1 MPFRLF
7 QYPLPAPP
15 ELDDLNAYLDSHRI
29 AAVSHHLA
37 SGPLGPMLV
46 FVVQTVAGGGRRP
59 GKTEKIDYREVLNA
73 EDFARFSR
81 LREIRKQAAEAEGVP
96 AYAVFTNAQ
105 LAEMVQKRC
114 RSLAD
119 LEQIEGVGKARV
131 ERHGAGILETLAGEG
146 TA

>member
-81 LREIRKQAAEAEGVP
+81 LREIRKQAAEAGVLFLGVYVVP
-96 AYAVFTNAQ
+96 GRVTCLCLIRVAKRVVARIEPVED
-105 LAEMVQKRC
+105 LGRC
-114 RSLAD
+114 RTVRGCPDSK
-119 LEQIEGVGKARV
+119 I
-131 ERHGAGILETLAGEG
+131 AGG
-146 TA
+146 